1 MQREQIVSLRE
12 ELQRF
17 VLQTQCRLAGLQ
29 KSIQDIKEAGRRN
42 ADRKKGST
50 DLDGRSTFE
59 ALKVELVPEAEVK
72 TAEVK
77 CQPQYL
83 RGTDKELA
91 TRPELPP
98 SSSATDRLEAIKRR
112 LAKQI
117 EST

>member
-1 MQREQIVSLRE
+1 MLSEQIVSLRE

-42 ADRKKGST
+42 ADRKKGSI

-59 ALKVELVPEAEVK
+59 ALKVEVPEAEVK